1 MAILQR
7 GTFLKDETEYY
18 SVDNTAMTYM
28 LINAVKE
35 QQQQIEVLTNTVN
48 SLLKNQQ

>member
-7 GTFLKDETEYY
+7 GTFLKDEKEYY

-28 LINAVKE
+28 LINGIKE
-35 QQQQIEVLTNTVN
+35 RQQIEVLTKTVN
-48 SLLKNQQ
+48 HLLKNQP

>member
-1 MAILQR
+1 
-7 GTFLKDETEYY
+7 
-18 SVDNTAMTYM
+18 M